1 MTQTFNV
8 LFSKPAAPQPWMA
21 LALCLGWLSG
31 GVEMVEVVVLGGRGT
46 GGVPATLCERPGCGR
61 VQGPG

>member
-1 MTQTFNV
+1 
-8 LFSKPAAPQPWMA
+8 
-21 LALCLGWLSG
+21 
-31 GVEMVEVVVLGGRGT
+31 MVEVVVLGGRGA